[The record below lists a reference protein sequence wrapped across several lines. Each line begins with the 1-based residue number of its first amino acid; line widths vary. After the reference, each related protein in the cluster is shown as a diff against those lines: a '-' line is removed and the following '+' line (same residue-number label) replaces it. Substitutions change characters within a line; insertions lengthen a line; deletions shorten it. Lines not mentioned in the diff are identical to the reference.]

1 MGPLAPLGRSPDAA
15 RPTVTGARVRQS
27 DRGREAGASGPGSG
41 FRESRGVTGRRGPP
55 KPWPTTVFGR
65 GCAEAGSSA
74 HDGPLPAGCDD
85 AAPKRDV
92 VGQARYSGGYSWPAA
107 SSQLK
112 PPVFSVSVLNHQLV
126 SLSALAA
133 HHFRRDWLHLDSSC
147 QNRLCIRVPC
157 RCINT
162 AELPLRHAL
171 EPTDRRLQQERC
183 PASI

>member
-1 MGPLAPLGRSPDAA
+1 MGPLAPLAEAQMPPAQPLLALVFVNRTGVERLERLGRGPVFENPAA
-15 RPTVTGARVRQS
+15 SLVDG
-27 DRGREAGASGPGSG
+27 GPPSL
-41 FRESRGVTGRRGPP
+41 GRRQFSAVAVQ
-55 KPWPTTVFGR
+55 KPEALPTMV
-65 GCAEAGSSA
+65 
-74 HDGPLPAGCDD
+74 PLPAGCDD

-92 VGQARYSGGYSWPAA
+92 VGQARYSGGYSWA

-126 SLSALAA
+126 CLSALAA